1 MQEFATT
8 YFSFLNKKI
17 ALILQPKINYLFT
30 SCNLNNKKQV
40 NAELRIDG
48 DFYPCAF

>member
-1 MQEFATT
+1 M
-8 YFSFLNKKI
+8 KKT
-17 ALILQPKINYLFT
+17 LILQPKLKLFIHLLCKT
-30 SCNLNNKKQV
+30 AKNKG